1 MQPLPIEST
10 KLTTAEFVSQCRDMM
25 IPLAGSLAYFSV
37 IPLDE
42 KEYERLILDPT
53 SAFPPRLSEI
63 IPKLRLVMV
72 PYLETD
78 PENGEQNAGF
88 RIAFQP
94 PPDEAKRFAAYV
106 GSEGEN
112 YLFLAIRDEEVFD
125 AHILLYRCL
134 AKRIVEDAGE
144 EFTAPFNALLHAEL
158 ESKAH
163 GEVHEGSW
171 QLKRELL
178 SRQWDAED
186 RPSLLSQYR
195 AQALEDTLT
204 LYLHGLCCDIDIE
217 AGPKQLASQHMRKRL
232 LLLKEQLPPPDGV
245 TLFPEDLA
253 DVP

>member
-10 KLTTAEFVSQCRDMM
+10 KLTTAEFVFRCRDMM
-25 IPLAGSLAYFSV
+25 IPLDGSLAYFSV

-42 KEYERLILDPT
+42 KENERLILDPT
-53 SAFPPRLSEI
+53 SAFPPRLAEI
-63 IPKLRLVMV
+63 IPKLRLVLV

-78 PENGEQNAGF
+78 PVNGEQHTGF

-94 PPDEAKRFAAYV
+94 PLEEAKRYAAYV

-134 AKRIVEDAGE
+134 AKRIVEDAGD

-158 ESKAH
+158 EAKAH

-178 SRQWDAED
+178 SRPRDAED

-204 LYLHGLCCDIDIE
+204 LYLHGLCCDIDVE
-217 AGPKQLASQHMRKRL
+217 AGPKQLASKYMRERL
-232 LLLKEQLPPPDGV
+232 LLLKEQLPPPEGV
-245 TLFPEDLA
+245 ALFPEDLA
-253 DVP
+253 DAP